1 MSQPDKEQILNELE
15 QFIRELIRDV
25 LGMELNDE

>member
-1 MSQPDKEQILNELE
+1 MSQPDKEKTLSELE
-15 QFIRELIRDV
+15 QFIREFIREV

>member
-1 MSQPDKEQILNELE
+1 MSQPDKEQILDELE
-15 QFIRELIRDV
+15 QFIRELIREV

>member
-15 QFIRELIRDV
+15 QFIRELIREV

>member
-1 MSQPDKEQILNELE
+1 MSETDKEKKLRELE
-15 QFIRELIRDV
+15 RFIRELTREV